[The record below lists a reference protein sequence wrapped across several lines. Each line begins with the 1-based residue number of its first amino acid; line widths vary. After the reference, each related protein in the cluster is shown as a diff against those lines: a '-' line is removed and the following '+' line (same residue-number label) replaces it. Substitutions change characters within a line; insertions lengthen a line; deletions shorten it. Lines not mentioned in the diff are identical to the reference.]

1 MLRSHDFPG
10 FTATELAVIAQ
21 GELLARDDGERFR
34 LAAPGAAAPG
44 FVCVAFDL
52 DALQTA
58 VRGGAGLVVV
68 PASLVGEEAVP
79 RITVSDARLALAALT
94 EAFHAHAPVAFPADR
109 DAAHVAAS
117 AMVHASARLSAGVCV
132 GEHAEIG
139 RNAVLEPGVTVG
151 AFSRIGSDCHLH
163 AGARVYDHVTLGDR
177 VILHSG
183 CVIGADGFGF
193 AAAASGPV
201 KLHHLGTV
209 VLSDDV
215 EIGAN
220 SAVDRG
226 LLGPTTVGA
235 RTKID
240 NHVQVGHNVTIG
252 EECMIAGHVAIG
264 GSSVIGNRVTLA
276 GNSSVTD
283 HVQLGDGSTL
293 AGMSGL
299 TRDLPAGEVWFG
311 IPAMPLR
318 RFSRRQYLL
327 SRLEEIWKFVRDR
340 RGG

>member
-1 MLRSHDFPG
+1 MLRTHDFPG

-21 GELLARDDGERFR
+21 GELLSRDAGERFR
-34 LAAPGAAAPG
+34 LAAPGDAAPG
-44 FVCVAFDL
+44 CVCVAFDSK
-52 DALQTA
+52 ALQAA
-58 VRGGAGLVVV
+58 VQGGAGLIVV
-68 PASLVGEEAVP
+68 PDSLETEQNVP
-79 RITVSDARLALAALT
+79 LIKVADARLALAALT
-94 EAFHAHAPVAFPADR
+94 GAFYAHVTRALAPDR
-109 DAAHVAAS
+109 EAAHVAAT
-117 AMVHASARLSAGVCV
+117 ATVHASARLSAGVSV

-139 RNAVLEPGVTVG
+139 PNAVLGPGVTVG
-151 AFSRIGSDCHLH
+151 AFARIGADCHLH
-163 AGARVYDHVTLGDR
+163 AGAHVYDHVTLGDR
-177 VILHSG
+177 VILHAG

-193 AAAASGPV
+193 VPAEGGPV
-201 KLHHLGTV
+201 KLQHLGTV

-283 HVQLGDGSTL
+283 HVQVGDGSTL

-299 TRDLPAGEVWFG
+299 SRNLPAGEVWFG
-311 IPAMPLR
+311 IPAMPMR

-327 SRLEEIWKFVRDR
+327 SRLEEIWNFVRDR
-340 RGG
+340 RSE